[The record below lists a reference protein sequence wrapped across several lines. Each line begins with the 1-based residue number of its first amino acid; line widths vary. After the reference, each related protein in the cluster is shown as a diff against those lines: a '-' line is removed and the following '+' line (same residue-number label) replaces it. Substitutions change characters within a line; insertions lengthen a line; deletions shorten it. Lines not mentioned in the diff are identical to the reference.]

1 MPVLVFGD
9 KQAVNVA
16 GYIAAISGAEVILSS
31 PERTEIHAV
40 QVQGEPIEVKIS
52 HVEAGDVVDQPFDSA
67 IIVTESRKLR
77 ALIEPQRNV
86 LSGKP
91 LLLAPGGFG
100 GVLRVKRWFEEWGIE
115 RPQLAEA
122 PGFPVSGTV
131 SEAVL
136 RSHTLKHSLP
146 MAAET
151 QIETEELLRIFSL
164 LLPEL
169 VASNLQTTSLSNT
182 NHMIH
187 PSVVLLN
194 AIRVENGEEFSF
206 YRNGISPSVG
216 RLIES
221 VDHERV
227 ELARRLGAE
236 TLNVREWMLRFYGDE
251 GMRGDSIVECLSGF
265 PNFDHVPSPPGLDYR
280 YLGDDVPYGVAQ
292 WATLANR
299 LGMKTPAMDG
309 LLNNLGNLSVGTPF
323 WAEQETAE
331 LFQDF
336 LANTKGVAL

>member
-16 GYIAAISGAEVILSS
+16 GYVAAISGFEVVLSS
-31 PERTEIHAV
+31 PERTEVHAV
-40 QVQGEPIEVKIS
+40 QTQGELVEVSIS
-52 HVEAGDVVDQPFDSA
+52 QVDAGEVVDRPFDSA

-77 ALIEPQRNV
+77 ALIEPQKHL

-100 GVLRVKRWFEEWGIE
+100 GVLRVKRWFEEWDIE
-115 RPQLAEA
+115 PPRLAEA

-131 SEAVL
+131 SDAVL

-151 QIETEELLRIFSL
+151 QIETEALLSIFSV

-206 YRNGISPSVG
+206 YRNGISPAVG

-221 VDHERV
+221 VDQERV
-227 ELARRLGAE
+227 GLARRVGAE
-236 TLNVREWMLRFYGDE
+236 SLNVCEWMLRFYGAE
-251 GMRGDSIVECLSGF
+251 GMQGDSIVECLSGF

-292 WATLANR
+292 WATLAHR
-299 LGMKTPAMDG
+299 LRIETPAMDG
-309 LLNNLGNLSVGTPF
+309 LLNNLGSLSAGQPF
-323 WAEQETAE
+323 EAEQETAE
-331 LFQDF
+331 LFQEF
-336 LANTKGVAL
+336 LAINKGVAL